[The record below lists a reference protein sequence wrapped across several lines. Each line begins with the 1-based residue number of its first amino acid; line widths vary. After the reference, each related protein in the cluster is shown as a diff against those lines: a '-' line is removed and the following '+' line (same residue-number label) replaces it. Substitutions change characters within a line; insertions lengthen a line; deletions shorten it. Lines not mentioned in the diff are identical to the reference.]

1 MSHVSLARNISVGKK
16 CRAGCDF
23 EHLELIRLVELLLL
37 DLM

>member
-16 CRAGCDF
+16 CRTGLDF
-23 EHLELIRLVELLLL
+23 VHLELIGLVELLLL

>member
-1 MSHVSLARNISVGKK
+1 MSHVSLAHNISVEEK

-23 EHLELIRLVELLLL
+23 VHLELIRLVELLLL